1 MSIYEEKKRRKEK
14 QYHTGA
20 NLKKQRERDSGIV
33 AKKWTEYFEEEKEA
47 VTYSFISLISSRL
60 LLSS

>member
-1 MSIYEEKKRRKEK
+1 MKRRRREKK

-33 AKKWTEYFEEEKEA
+33 AKKWTEYFEEEEKA

>member
-1 MSIYEEKKRRKEK
+1 MSIYEEKKKRKKK

-33 AKKWTEYFEEEKEA
+33 AKKWTDYFEEEKA